1 MNQRL
6 CKISSLISIES
17 LFDSVVVLCGM
28 LFGEPTLEQDLI
40 IEIYEAGNNN
50 TRGLSIKSFSSL
62 SIFVLK

>member
-40 IEIYEAGNNN
+40 IEIYEAGNNQHA
-50 TRGLSIKSFSSL
+50 RL
-62 SIFVLK
+62 VH